1 MATIVE
7 DEERV
12 QFTPAPE
19 SSADERLDRLA
30 ALVERSAK
38 TSQVALIIAA
48 VFGCAYAVDML
59 LGLSRIIQEVW
70 R

>member
-1 MATIVE
+1 MATMTE
-7 DEERV
+7 DAERV
-12 QFTPAPE
+12 RFTPVPA
-19 SSADERLDRLA
+19 ADGERLDRLT

-38 TSQVALIIAA
+38 TSQAALIVAT

-59 LGLSRIIQEVW
+59 LGLSRILQEVW